1 MDVNVLGSHASRLV
15 ARAGGLH
22 PPPEVLLSWPKPN
35 YVDPEERGWGTPI
48 VLMVFLGISFLV
60 YCARMWAR
68 LAISKNTG
76 LDDILVSIAILPLFG
91 LTISTVLG
99 IRIYGFQW
107 HVWDQTRETLVTTR
121 EIAMAI
127 ELNYMLST
135 TLVKVSILCFYRRI
149 GDRLT
154 NQFIYW
160 VYGTIVFCIVYGI
173 VFTFAIVFTCTP
185 VVGFFRLFDIAWR
198 LQNELTCRNEGALI
212 VACAAISSVQDFII
226 CMLPILLI
234 WNLKI
239 GKRQKM
245 GLCAIFGLGMITCIC
260 GILRTFYATKLYYFT
275 YDITWTAYSGW
286 VWTTL
291 EAQLAV
297 ICASVPSLKVFFIRY
312 FGTDTTRAG
321 YSQTGTPSKSFG
333 PSSKTRSVGF
343 DAKTSQ
349 HSAQRSQCTA
359 GSIRDDVPLEGI
371 HINHKLDVKVEE
383 RDDCSQVSFASTKAL
398 TALPM
403 PTQPGWRG
411 RADWVDGCR
420 TVCAALRPG
429 SRGTSGSRSRTR
441 EGDVEAG
448 SAF

>member
-160 VYGTIVFCIVYGI
+160 VYV
-173 VFTFAIVFTCTP
+173 
-185 VVGFFRLFDIAWR
+185 
-198 LQNELTCRNEGALI
+198 
-212 VACAAISSVQDFII
+212 
-226 CMLPILLI
+226 
-234 WNLKI
+234 
-239 GKRQKM
+239 
-245 GLCAIFGLGMITCIC
+245 
-260 GILRTFYATKLYYFT
+260 T

-333 PSSKTRSVGF
+333 PSSKPRSVGF
-343 DAKTSQ
+343 GAKISQ

-359 GSIRDDVPLEGI
+359 GSIRDDVPLDGI

>member
-1 MDVNVLGSHASRLV
+1 MVFC
-15 ARAGGLH
+15 ARSTPQSFTSVRSSLH
-22 PPPEVLLSWPKPN
+22 PK
-35 YVDPEERGWGTPI
+35 I
-48 VLMVFLGISFLV
+48 KQK
-60 YCARMWAR
+60 R
-68 LAISKNTG
+68 LI
-76 LDDILVSIAILPLFG
+76 
-91 LTISTVLG
+91 
-99 IRIYGFQW
+99 
-107 HVWDQTRETLVTTR
+107 DQ
-121 EIAMAI
+121 
-127 ELNYMLST
+127 
-135 TLVKVSILCFYRRI
+135 
-149 GDRLT
+149 
-154 NQFIYW
+154 
-160 VYGTIVFCIVYGI
+160 
-173 VFTFAIVFTCTP
+173 P
-185 VVGFFRLFDIAWR
+185 V
-198 LQNELTCRNEGALI
+198 
-212 VACAAISSVQDFII
+212 
-226 CMLPILLI
+226 
-234 WNLKI
+234 
-239 GKRQKM
+239 
-245 GLCAIFGLGMITCIC
+245 
-260 GILRTFYATKLYYFT
+260 T
-275 YDITWTAYSGW
+275 YDITWAAYSGW

-333 PSSKTRSVGF
+333 PLSKPRSVGF
-343 DAKTSQ
+343 DAKISQ

-359 GSIRDDVPLEGI
+359 GSIRDDVPLDGI